1 MILLTTFSAT
11 NIENQQRALKSWINL
26 GYEIKSINSKNDIE
40 KLKDIFNVEFIETD
54 LIGIEF
60 GKDYVKLNAFTNWIK
75 ENESALIINSDI
87 EILKKIEI
95 TERNCEIELL
105 TRNDYIYNYSEF
117 RKFDSGY
124 DAFYLTKQFC
134 SEFPKTDLVVGQCH
148 WDYLIPMVA
157 MRLNYT
163 LKSPNK
169 SNLFHRKHE
178 LQYDVNKW
186 KNTAKIFS
194 KELNLTGNPHTDS
207 AMSYK
212 QIKRQIKY
220 Y

>member
-95 TERNCEIELL
+95 TEIYYKSQKNC
-105 TRNDYIYNYSEF
+105 
-117 RKFDSGY
+117 
-124 DAFYLTKQFC
+124 
-134 SEFPKTDLVVGQCH
+134 
-148 WDYLIPMVA
+148 
-157 MRLNYT
+157 
-163 LKSPNK
+163 
-169 SNLFHRKHE
+169 
-178 LQYDVNKW
+178 
-186 KNTAKIFS
+186 
-194 KELNLTGNPHTDS
+194 
-207 AMSYK
+207 
-212 QIKRQIKY
+212 
-220 Y
+220 

>member
-1 MILLTTFSAT
+1 MILLTTFSPT

-60 GKDYVKLNAFTNWIK
+60 GKDYVKVNAFTNWIK

-87 EILKKIEI
+87 EILKKIEL
-95 TERNCEIELL
+95 TDKWCEIEVIS
-105 TRNDYIYNYSEF
+105 RNDYKYNYAEF
-117 RKFDSGY
+117 RKFESGY

-134 SEFPKTDLVVGQCH
+134 SEFPKSDLVIGQCH
-148 WDYLIPMVA
+148 WDYLVPMVA
-157 MRLNYT
+157 IRNHYILR
-163 LKSPNK
+163 SPK
-169 SNLFHRKHE
+169 VSNLFHREHN

-186 KNTAKIFS
+186 KNTAKIFG

-207 AMSYK
+207 SMAFK
-212 QIKRQIKY
+212 QIKREIKY

>member
-1 MILLTTFSAT
+1 M
-11 NIENQQRALKSWINL
+11 
-26 GYEIKSINSKNDIE
+26 
-40 KLKDIFNVEFIETD
+40 
-54 LIGIEF
+54 
-60 GKDYVKLNAFTNWIK
+60 
-75 ENESALIINSDI
+75 
-87 EILKKIEI
+87 
-95 TERNCEIELL
+95 
-105 TRNDYIYNYSEF
+105 
-117 RKFDSGY
+117 
-124 DAFYLTKQFC
+124 
-134 SEFPKTDLVVGQCH
+134 VGQCH

-207 AMSYK
+207 AMAYK